1 MTALHFVEVSSST
14 SKRATSPAVLA
25 LDTSASQP
33 ARRTLHPSSTPGHPI
48 AVSRARSCFATS
60 AGVLADFTE
69 LTQPLRFPTQV
80 LETAA
85 HEMCASNC
93 RRPSLTFATDAPWDP
108 LVPRLLPSPRLPH
121 AATSDGASTTSVAV
135 RRKRWKNVIGED
147 VVIHQKYTNERCFAH
162 PNGGPNTRFFAP
174 CAATLNEVMRPL
186 RARLRT
192 FLFLV
197 GLAALVTA
205 EGASAQ
211 DFDPKGRKKP
221 GGGKPGGKPVPGHV
235 VPGGKPPG
243 GGGPP
248 GPSGGDPK
256 GPKGASGDVLIQR
269 YTSIVLAQPGSPFPL
284 QRLAQLYREK
294 DGNIT
299 GLVKDF
305 ETRAAQTGPEQYA
318 SIVTLAGVYK
328 IDGRGDEALK
338 TYERAIAMKQND
350 AVALV
355 ALARLLQDRADAK
368 GARARY
374 EQALALQT
382 LPADREQTLR
392 TLMTLALDA
401 KDFGGA
407 KGYHDKLLASGKGSL
422 FVKAELA
429 RELYTRAEYERAAV
443 EFQEVVKA
451 AAGDNR
457 ALAPALKDLGKAQA
471 KAGQNDVA
479 LATLRRSLSIAGQE
493 AAVRTEIYD
502 IIAEIYR
509 KDQKLPLLV
518 QELEAQHP
526 SDFHRLAMLGSLY
539 EETGDVTKAIATYKR
554 ALGVNP
560 KQLDLRLKLVRL
572 LQAQGEIDKAI
583 SEYELLVRAAPN
595 NPTFVFELAEALI
608 QRGDRARA
616 LRVLTEVEARG
627 STDDEILSR
636 LADFYGRIGESDRS
650 VRILTRL
657 AQMNGADP
665 SHIVD
670 LGDRYF
676 QEGNQALAVQTWKR
690 ILGVVTPRA
699 KALTMLGDVYMEHDM
714 VQDGLAS
721 YREALQLEPQNL
733 AVKKQ
738 LAAALERTKAFPE
751 ARKLWEEV
759 FEKARDTQDRTLA
772 REARSRLVTLWAL
785 ERSLESRLPALRKR
799 FLGPPPDIESGRLIA
814 ESEVHLR
821 KLGDAEATLRK
832 VTELAPGD
840 ADSYLALERVLV
852 QQNKLVEAIAVLEK
866 LVAVDPKRAR
876 ELYQRMATY
885 ASQSYRDDD
894 AIKYAAR
901 AVELNPDDAEGHRR
915 LGDLYRSRQD
925 TERAIK
931 EYREAIAKNDRL
943 FLVYFQLADLLLARG
958 QADEAD
964 RLFRKVF
971 KSAPDDELVG
981 RAARLALQLHTTRG
995 TLESLEQE
1003 LLPLAIANPQRP
1015 LFRRVLVEAYGHL
1028 SRPLLQRVRE
1038 GTPEEANAARAA
1050 LQKLGARAVKPLLD
1064 ALVDPDTTGQRVAID
1079 ILTFVENKGV
1089 SPSLLS
1095 FATGGADTS
1104 LRARAMIACGNLRDV
1119 SLLPRFEALLFPKEG
1134 TVAALGVDQVTLA
1147 TAWAIAR
1154 TGSPRALPILRRLL
1168 SDGTPDVRAIA
1179 ALGLAQEKDRS
1190 AEPRL
1195 IATLGAI
1202 ESGSLARSGAALALG
1217 DMHADAAVP
1226 ELLAAATQGDLEL
1239 RRAAI
1244 EALSRIPSV
1253 APSGKEHKSALP
1265 VVIDAL
1271 FVKTEGSPRTRKQA
1285 KLLHDAALFTLTQ
1298 WTLASQPGHG
1308 GSSEARTLPIPDD
1321 VIDAEA
1327 LLTRPLAVAPESAA
1341 LAFTKFRADLEQGM
1355 GAVLATSSDRIS
1367 SALATLGTDDLPIFG
1382 TKALGT
1388 SRAEAAVLRENMT
1401 PMLLP
1406 LAKHADRDIR
1416 SSALTALA
1424 LSDRDE
1430 ARKSVAK
1437 ATEDSDEAI
1446 ARLALSLLA
1455 KRARPLTG
1463 ISADVVTPVSAA
1475 AHAHKNWALRVLAL
1489 EALGTEAALA
1499 QAGPSN
1505 GAARESIKSTLS
1517 KAATSDPFALVR
1529 ETALGQLQRVDAEA
1543 ARSVASAIAKSDAE
1557 PRVRALAARIAGG
1570 SSP

>member
-1 MTALHFVEVSSST
+1 MRHLAGIALLHF
-14 SKRATSPAVLA
+14 PAV
-25 LDTSASQP
+25 T
-33 ARRTLHPSSTPGHPI
+33 
-48 AVSRARSCFATS
+48 RAR
-60 AGVLADFTE
+60 
-69 LTQPLRFPTQV
+69 P
-80 LETAA
+80 
-85 HEMCASNC
+85 
-93 RRPSLTFATDAPWDP
+93 RR
-108 LVPRLLPSPRLPH
+108 H
-121 AATSDGASTTSVAV
+121 
-135 RRKRWKNVIGED
+135 RW
-147 VVIHQKYTNERCFAH
+147 
-162 PNGGPNTRFFAP
+162 
-174 CAATLNEVMRPL
+174 
-186 RARLRT
+186 RT
-192 FLFLV
+192 WLGLF
-197 GLAALVTA
+197 GLAGLLLSATA
-205 EGASAQ
+205 GAQ

-221 GGGKPGGKPVPGHV
+221 GGKPGGRPPGKPGVV
-235 VPGGKPPG
+235 VPGPGVKPG
-243 GGGPP
+243 V
-248 GPSGGDPK
+248 SGDPK
-256 GPKGASGDVLIQR
+256 PPPKGASNDVLIER
-269 YTSIVLAQPGSPFPL
+269 YTHIVLAQPGSPFPL

-294 DGNIT
+294 DGNIA

-305 ETRAAQTGPEQYA
+305 EARAAQANSEQYA

-338 TYERAIAMKQND
+338 TYERAIAMKSSD

-355 ALARLLQDRADAK
+355 ALARLLQDRADPKA
-368 GARARY
+368 ARARY

-401 KDFGGA
+401 KDFSGA
-407 KGYHDKLLASGKGSL
+407 KGYHDKLLASGSGKGSL

-429 RELYTRAEYERAAV
+429 RELFTRAEYERSAA

-509 KDQKLPLLV
+509 KDQKLPVLV
-518 QELEAQHP
+518 KELETQNP

-583 SEYELLVRAAPN
+583 AEYELLVRAAPN
-595 NPTFVFELAEALI
+595 NPTFVFELCEALI

-627 STDDEILSR
+627 NTDDEILSR
-636 LADFYGRIGESDRS
+636 LADFYGRIGENERS

-665 SHIVD
+665 AHITD

-690 ILGVVTPRA
+690 ILTVVTPRA
-699 KALTMLGDVYMEHDM
+699 KALATLGDVYMEHDM
-714 VQDGLAS
+714 VSDGLAA
-721 YREALQLEPQNL
+721 YREALQIEPQNL
-733 AVKKQ
+733 TVKKQ

-759 FEKARDTQDRTLA
+759 FEKARDTQDKSLA

-799 FLGPPPDIESGRLIA
+799 FLGPPPDVESGRLIA
-814 ESEVHLR
+814 EAEVHLR
-821 KLGDAEATLRK
+821 KLPDAEATLRK
-832 VTELAPGD
+832 VVEVAPGD

-852 QQNKLVEAIAVLEK
+852 QQNKLVEAIAVLER
-866 LVAVDPKRAR
+866 LVSVDPKRAR

-971 KSAPDDELVG
+971 RSAPDDELVG

-1038 GTPEEANAARAA
+1038 GTLEESNTAKAS

-1064 ALVDPDTTGQRVAID
+1064 ALVDSDTAGQRIAID
-1079 ILTFVENKGV
+1079 VLMFVENKGV

-1095 FATGGADTS
+1095 FAIGPADTS
-1104 LRARAMIACGNLRDV
+1104 LRARAMIACGNLRDTA
-1119 SLLPRFEALLFPKEG
+1119 LLPRFEALLFPKEG
-1134 TVAALGVDQVTLA
+1134 TVATLGVDQVTLA
-1147 TAWAIAR
+1147 TAWAVAR
-1154 TGSPRALPILRRLL
+1154 TGSPRALPILRKLL

-1179 ALGLAQEKDRS
+1179 ALGLAQEKDRAS
-1190 AEPRL
+1190 EPRL
-1195 IATLGAI
+1195 IATLGAP

-1217 DMHADAAVP
+1217 DMRVDGAIP
-1226 ELLAAATQGDLEL
+1226 ELLSAATQGDLEL

-1244 EALSRIPSV
+1244 ESLAKIPAA
-1253 APSGKEHKSALP
+1253 APGGREHHSTLP

-1271 FVKTEGSPRTRKQA
+1271 FVKTEGTARTRKQA
-1285 KLLHDAALFTLTQ
+1285 KLLHDAALYTLTQ
-1298 WTLASQPGHG
+1298 WARPPASVTAD
-1308 GSSEARTLPIPDD
+1308 ARALPIPDD

-1327 LLTRPLAVAPESAA
+1327 LLTRPLTITPDAAA
-1341 LAFTKFRADLEQGM
+1341 LAFVKFRGDLEQGM
-1355 GAVLATSSDRIS
+1355 VAVLATSSDRT
-1367 SALATLGTDDLPIFG
+1367 SAALGSLGEGDLPIFG
-1382 TKALGT
+1382 TKAVGASLSEG
-1388 SRAEAAVLRENMT
+1388 AKLRESLIPT
-1401 PMLLP
+1401 ILP

-1416 SSALTALA
+1416 SSALSALA
-1424 LSDRDE
+1424 ISDRDD
-1430 ARKSVAK
+1430 ALRALAK
-1437 ATEDSDEAI
+1437 AAEENDEQI
-1446 ARLALSLLA
+1446 ARLALSLLG
-1455 KRARPLTG
+1455 KRTRVLPNVP
-1463 ISADVVTPVSAA
+1463 ADVVTAVSTSALG
-1475 AHAHKNWALRVLAL
+1475 HKNWALRVLAL
-1489 EALGTEAALA
+1489 EALGALVSGGDKSGDTRK
-1499 QAGPSN
+1499 QATT
-1505 GAARESIKSTLS
+1505 TLT
-1517 KAATSDPFALVR
+1517 KAATSDAFALVR
-1529 ETALGQLQRVDAEA
+1529 ETALKQLYRIDPEA
-1543 ARSVASAIAKSDAE
+1543 ARVAATGIAKNDAE
-1557 PRVRALAARIAGG
+1557 PRLRVLASTVAGG
-1570 SSP
+1570 GVP